1 MQFDKERIE
10 NEYRKLGTSK
20 KKMQIDRKIEI
31 ESEVEILNKNI
42 HQIKQKL
49 REMNAL

>member
-1 MQFDKERIE
+1 MDKERME

-20 KKMQIDRKIEI
+20 NKQQIERKKEL
-31 ESEVEILNKNI
+31 EFEVEVINKNI

-49 REMNAL
+49 RELHAL